1 MGKQIIDLVKQ
12 LKEHEKTLLSAIF
25 ANQKSLNETRDK
37 LATLYWTMDELGL
50 ERVEDTPLEE
60 LEAGVGTVG
69 KEKCMFSEH
78 DCSHNHAGCAN
89 FVSPIPIPV
98 VPKSLDKLE
107 NARKFMG
114 VGSICDLIEKYLN
127 NSQDVLFVLPTM
139 KEVRALKSAIYKEFD
154 KDMSDFDVCHDG
166 AHLLSFSTPEDEYHV
181 FFETQKTYKPDFYQ
195 NTVYDVLVCEN
206 AGSKP
211 GKKAAEKFYAV
222 SVFTIWDYI
231 KSQKGDE

>member
-1 MGKQIIDLVKQ
+1 LKTQEKELLAEILTKQ
-12 LKEHEKTLLSAIF
+12 KTL
-25 ANQKSLNETRDK
+25 NEIRDK

-50 ERVEDTPLEE
+50 ERAEDEPLEE
-60 LEAGVGTVG
+60 LEAGIGTVG
-69 KEKCMFSEH
+69 KDKRPPPL
-78 DCSHNHAGCAN
+78 A
-89 FVSPIPIPV
+89 IPV
-98 VPKSLDKLE
+98 VPENINKLE
-107 NARKFMG
+107 NTRKFVG
-114 VGSICDLIEKYLN
+114 VGSICDLIEEYLN
-127 NSQDVLFVLPTM
+127 KGQDLLFVLPTM
-139 KEVRALKSAIYKEFD
+139 KEARSLKSAIYKEFN
-154 KDMSDFDVCHDG
+154 KDLSDFAVRFDG
-166 AHLLSFSTPEDEYHV
+166 ARLLSFSTPEDEYHV